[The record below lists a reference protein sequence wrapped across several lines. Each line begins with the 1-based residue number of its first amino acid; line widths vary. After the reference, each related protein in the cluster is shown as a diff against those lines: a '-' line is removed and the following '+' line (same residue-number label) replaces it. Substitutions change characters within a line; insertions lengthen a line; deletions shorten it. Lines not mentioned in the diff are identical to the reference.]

1 MNQKV
6 PYLTRQIAYAF
17 LVGLIAGGIAMGLF
31 DAYAK
36 QPLFSSAFTP
46 GDSTIFC
53 GPGGNA
59 EEMGYVCGN
68 PFRETNLNGNGDTET
83 GPYGGGR
90 PVLRDRNGNPIT
102 NTNNPPTLNGR

>member
-17 LVGLIAGGIAMGLF
+17 LVGLIAGGITMGLF

-36 QPLFSSAFTP
+36 QPLFSDAFVPSDT
-46 GDSTIFC
+46 TIYC

-59 EEMGYVCGN
+59 QEMGYLCEN
-68 PFRETNLNGNGDTET
+68 PFSGMQERDTET
-83 GPYGGGR
+83 GPYGGGA
-90 PVLRDRNGNPIT
+90 PVLRDRNGNPINGS
-102 NTNNPPTLNGR
+102 NTPPNLNPR